1 MRSMTGY
8 GAGSADAP
16 TARISVEVRSV
27 NQRFLDVKVSGP
39 REYGPWERELRDR
52 IRAVAQRGR
61 VEVTVARL
69 PVPARRRYAVAVRED
84 LARAY
89 VGAARRLAR
98 SLGLDGAI
106 GLVDVLRLP
115 DLFEVSE
122 HPPDVRGELPALRRA
137 LGRAL
142 RAFDT
147 ERRREGAHLQRDMRR
162 RVAAVARAA
171 RRIQARLPAA
181 IAGLRRQAEERLGR
195 LPGGGDV
202 DPARVAQDAA
212 VLADRVDVTEEMVRL
227 ASHLP
232 ALAAALAHRGPTGK
246 RIEFLLQEIHRE
258 LNTTGS
264 KAGDLVIAE
273 LVLVAK
279 AEVEKLREQV
289 QNVE

>member
-1 MRSMTGY
+1 MTGY

-16 TARISVEVRSV
+16 TARVSVEVRSV

-52 IRAVAQRGR
+52 VRAVAQRGR
-61 VEVTVARL
+61 VEVTVARA
-69 PVPARRRYAVAVRED
+69 PVPARRRYAVAVRVE

-89 VGAARRLAR
+89 VGAARQLAR
-98 SLGLDGAI
+98 TLSLDGGI
-106 GLVDVLRLP
+106 GLGDVLRLP

-137 LGRAL
+137 LARAL
-142 RAFDT
+142 RAFDA
-147 ERRREGAHLQRDMRR
+147 ERRREGAHLQRDMQK

-171 RRIQARLPAA
+171 KQIQARLPAA
-181 IAGLRRQAEERLGR
+181 LAGLRRQAEERLGR
-195 LPGGGDV
+195 LPGMGEV
-202 DPARVAQDAA
+202 DPTRVAQEAA
-212 VLADRVDVTEEMVRL
+212 VLADRADVTEEMVRL
-227 ASHLP
+227 QSHLP
-232 ALAAALAHRGPTGK
+232 ALAAALRQRGAIGK
-246 RIEFLLQEIHRE
+246 RFEFLLQEIHRE

-264 KAGDLVIAE
+264 KAGDLAVAE
-273 LVLVAK
+273 LVLGAK